1 MIGTII
7 IFLLIFF
14 VIVMGHEFGHFL
26 IAKVNGIRVNEFA
39 IGMGPKIAG
48 FKKGETEYALRAFP
62 LGGACIFEGED
73 GLEAAKEEASAAG
86 TPADKTGRGALR
98 NVPVDVDRGN
108 FQNAPVW
115 SRIATV
121 FAGPL
126 FNFLLA
132 FIFAIMVAG
141 YAGADLPVLG
151 SVVEGSAAEAAG
163 MQAGDKIL
171 RFNSKINLAREISL
185 EMALNKTG
193 EPVKVVYERDGQ
205 EYETTLTPI
214 YNEEAGKYLVGFQNY
229 ASYDEAKGTKLFRY
243 AWYQLRFCIKNSVL
257 SVKSLVEGK
266 LSKNDVAGPVGMAQ
280 IVDQV
285 KTAAEPGET
294 DACVHEHGQSGD
306 ASVSQP
312 GRDEFASAARTGRWQ
327 TGIFVP
333 GGTSWKTDP
342 TGKRRRHSFRGLCRT
357 DGADGVCDVQ

>member
-48 FKKGETEYALRAFP
+48 FKKGETEYVLRAFP

-126 FNFLLA
+126 FNWHLFSQLWLRVTPVQICRCLA
-132 FIFAIMVAG
+132 A
-141 YAGADLPVLG
+141 
-151 SVVEGSAAEAAG
+151 
-163 MQAGDKIL
+163 
-171 RFNSKINLAREISL
+171 
-185 EMALNKTG
+185 
-193 EPVKVVYERDGQ
+193 
-205 EYETTLTPI
+205 
-214 YNEEAGKYLVGFQNY
+214 
-229 ASYDEAKGTKLFRY
+229 
-243 AWYQLRFCIKNSVL
+243 
-257 SVKSLVEGK
+257 
-266 LSKNDVAGPVGMAQ
+266 
-280 IVDQV
+280 
-285 KTAAEPGET
+285 
-294 DACVHEHGQSGD
+294 
-306 ASVSQP
+306 
-312 GRDEFASAARTGRWQ
+312 
-327 TGIFVP
+327 
-333 GGTSWKTDP
+333 
-342 TGKRRRHSFRGLCRT
+342 
-357 DGADGVCDVQ
+357 

>member
-48 FKKGETEYALRAFP
+48 FKKGETEYVLRAFP

-171 RFNSKINLAREISL
+171 ERINGAAVGIQEAAHDNAQEQRRIHFLGDQSQDDGRHRREQGCDGAPDKAGML
-185 EMALNKTG
+185 HVALGKCCCHQDTCKREN
-193 EPVKVVYERDGQ
+193 DQQ
-205 EYETTLTPI
+205 EL
-214 YNEEAGKYLVGFQNY
+214 
-229 ASYDEAKGTKLFRY
+229 
-243 AWYQLRFCIKNSVL
+243 
-257 SVKSLVEGK
+257 
-266 LSKNDVAGPVGMAQ
+266 
-280 IVDQV
+280 
-285 KTAAEPGET
+285 AEPFHT
-294 DACVHEHGQSGD
+294 
-306 ASVSQP
+306 
-312 GRDEFASAARTGRWQ
+312 W
-327 TGIFVP
+327 
-333 GGTSWKTDP
+333 
-342 TGKRRRHSFRGLCRT
+342 
-357 DGADGVCDVQ
+357 

>member
-86 TPADKTGRGALR
+86 TPADKTGRGALQ

-132 FIFAIMVAG
+132 FISQLWLRVT
-141 YAGADLPVLG
+141 PVRICRCL
-151 SVVEGSAAEAAG
+151 AA
-163 MQAGDKIL
+163 
-171 RFNSKINLAREISL
+171 
-185 EMALNKTG
+185 
-193 EPVKVVYERDGQ
+193 
-205 EYETTLTPI
+205 
-214 YNEEAGKYLVGFQNY
+214 
-229 ASYDEAKGTKLFRY
+229 
-243 AWYQLRFCIKNSVL
+243 
-257 SVKSLVEGK
+257 
-266 LSKNDVAGPVGMAQ
+266 
-280 IVDQV
+280 
-285 KTAAEPGET
+285 
-294 DACVHEHGQSGD
+294 
-306 ASVSQP
+306 
-312 GRDEFASAARTGRWQ
+312 
-327 TGIFVP
+327 
-333 GGTSWKTDP
+333 
-342 TGKRRRHSFRGLCRT
+342 
-357 DGADGVCDVQ
+357 